1 MFGQGYEVKGYTSF
15 HSFCLVIDKQS
26 RTISM
31 TVDGQVTMEEVN
43 QLAVTTGLQPG
54 VNFKESRL

>member
-1 MFGQGYEVKGYTSF
+1 
-15 HSFCLVIDKQS
+15 
-26 RTISM
+26 M

-54 VNFKESRL
+54 INAIKLLLPVICEIL